1 MSTENVGV
9 VAVVDQQ
16 ATGAIVW
23 WRLSG
28 DVDVDVFQKAW
39 LDAGLM
45 KELLPEPPTPNTAL
59 GRAIREMA
67 ERRRLVRSLKGHKG
81 WGVVDET
88 ATEDTLDYQM
98 QVKASIEKNGALK
111 VEPEGHKLA
120 DEIKVKFSSYSHTYT
135 ITDTS
140 ALLCS
145 TVKMLKAVPLRD
157 TGGVYFIPRDQIPE
171 LRKVVTAIKSV
182 SDHRVFEVPALKS
195 DEAIEAILAAL
206 IAEADSETSAME
218 TEFDTAEL
226 GGRALRT
233 RAGKA
238 EALLAKVKEYETLLG
253 KNLTAVTER
262 VVGLKDALVT
272 AALAAEQGEA
282 A

>member
-1 MSTENVGV
+1 VSTENVGV

-23 WRLSG
+23 WRLTG

-59 GRAIREMA
+59 GRAMREMS
-67 ERRRLVRSLKGHKG
+67 ERRRLVRSLKGNKG
-81 WGVVDET
+81 WGVVNET
-88 ATEDTLDYQM
+88 ATDTTLDYQM
-98 QVKASIEKNGALK
+98 QIKASIEDGKLK
-111 VEPEGHKLA
+111 VEPAGHNLSDEVKLKYA
-120 DEIKVKFSSYSHTYT
+120 TYCNSYT

-145 TVKMLKAVPLRD
+145 TVKALKAVPLRD
-157 TGGVYFIPRDQIPE
+157 TGGVYFVPRDQIPE

-182 SDHRVFEVPALKS
+182 SDHRVFEVPALRS
-195 DEAIEAILAAL
+195 DEAIEAILSAL

-218 TEFDTAEL
+218 TEFDTTEL

-253 KNLTAVTER
+253 KNLSAVTER

-272 AALAAEQGEA
+272 AALAAEQEA